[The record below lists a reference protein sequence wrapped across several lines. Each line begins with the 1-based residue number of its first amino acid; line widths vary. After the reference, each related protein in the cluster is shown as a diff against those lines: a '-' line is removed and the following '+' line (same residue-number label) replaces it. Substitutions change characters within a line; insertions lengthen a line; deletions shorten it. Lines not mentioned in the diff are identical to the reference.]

1 MIWLRVG
8 DMGEYES
15 FDALTEALDYLN
27 ELSVGEV
34 THWRPAGIETVN
46 CWGHD
51 YISLYHGD
59 ADANLLFDM
68 LPDERMF
75 VEETLTPAYV

>member
-15 FDALTEALDYLN
+15 FDGLTDAVDYLN

-34 THWRPAGIETVN
+34 THWRHGGIETVN
-46 CWGHD
+46 YWDHD
-51 YISLYHGD
+51 YISLYHSD
-59 ADANLLFDM
+59 ADANLLSDL

-75 VEETLTPAYV
+75 VEDTLTPAYV